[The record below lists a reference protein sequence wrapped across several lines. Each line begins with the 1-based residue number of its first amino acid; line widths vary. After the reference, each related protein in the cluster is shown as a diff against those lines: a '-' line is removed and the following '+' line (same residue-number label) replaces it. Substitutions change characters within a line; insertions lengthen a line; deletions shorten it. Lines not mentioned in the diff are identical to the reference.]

1 MKIKPKTIEI
11 PESRLQKSKQHI
23 INISF
28 PNYVYEYAPTESS
41 KEGTL
46 FYLDKNLKYKLRKD
60 LTICCKGMNDW
71 INFCWNYQ

>member
-28 PNYVYEYAPTESS
+28 PSYVYEYAPTESS

-60 LTICCKGMNDW
+60 LTIYCKGMND
-71 INFCWNYQ
+71 